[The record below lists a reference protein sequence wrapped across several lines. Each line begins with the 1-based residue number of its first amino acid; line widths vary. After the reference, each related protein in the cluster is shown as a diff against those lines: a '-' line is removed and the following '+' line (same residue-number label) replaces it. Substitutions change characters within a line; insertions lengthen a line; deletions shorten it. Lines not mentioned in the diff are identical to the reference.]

1 MIELKNKLSE
11 LLSLAS
17 EFNTNDILV
26 NITENQTVSI
36 VENTTQLPL
45 EDCQKLISKAQFS
58 IKESGINPLCLVH
71 GSITWNRNNVE
82 ISSPLLIIP
91 TSFVVNKIR
100 KSVELEYHDEAVF
113 VNPFVV
119 KQLQSQFDI
128 QTELPNDL
136 EALIPFLTTIGFPL
150 VNSEL
155 CVIGNFHHHRYEV
168 VKELDDL
175 LNKEKFPTAIKKIL
189 GFTDTSEVQSSIKLS
204 AEGILPSDDDHRLA
218 FQLFETEDIA
228 IQGPPGTGKSQILT
242 NFIGKSLKNE
252 HSLLVVSE
260 KRSALEV
267 ISQRLEAL
275 NLAHFSFIAS
285 PDLASKELLQSLK
298 SSWEFLENFTPT
310 KSTSISIY
318 SELENNLQ
326 LRLAILSQPN
336 LIGNV
341 SYSTFQSL
349 RKGVNLSNF
358 IYSTRVPDLNLLQ
371 TKSRIIQEAYLKELN
386 EIVSHIRYATF
397 ENDLL
402 QTLPDYFD
410 ELLEAASIF
419 EVHFNA
425 QTWGVLD
432 QLVQFSITCQLFEHT
447 LALQHKKILIPTSKE
462 QKLFL
467 KTVKKYQSIQQ
478 KLTASSNFSDWKLVP
493 SAIELVDLKEK
504 ISSPTFWKLRATKKR
519 WKEVSH
525 LSFDRALASI
535 EHLQGNLL
543 LQQELNELEDQLHA
557 LGIIDVST
565 ELPQILH
572 LIPLFTQEKWEL
584 WNELSEEKKVL
595 ISSLSSKIERFKSTV
610 NLYFKFD
617 HTTKLVNYFEDL
629 RSNFQQVIL
638 LSNGLKEL
646 NQSCF
651 DTLKMSATFEQF
663 KTTVLGS
670 HFTNFKNN
678 YPILSQFEMSSLS
691 EIIDEI
697 IESETVSQRLIV
709 TEITQTIVAKFERYQ
724 QLITTPGTKLSSE
737 KKALK
742 SQLKKGKAIL
752 VKEFSKTKSHPTL
765 RELFSSDARLWIQL
779 LKPVWLSN
787 PTQLAKCFPMEA
799 SLFDICIFDEASQIP
814 LQNGLGAIYRSNRLI
829 VAGDEHQMGPSSYFK
844 SGSEE
849 QLSLL
854 HQSNF
859 YLKKV
864 ALKHHYRSKYP
875 ELIAFSNT
883 HFYHNELKVFPN
895 YPHTNYAIST
905 HFVENGRFIQRRNE
919 VEAKRVCELIAKALQ
934 SAQKSIGIIAFS
946 QEQVDCIWETLTEEL
961 KQQLELL
968 IESNNSFIKPL
979 EKVQGD
985 ECAHLIISLGYAKDE
1000 EGNFA
1005 LRFGPLN
1012 QQTGRNRLN
1021 VLFSRASE
1029 HIDFVSS
1036 IRAEDLKMSENE
1048 SINLLRSWLRFIES
1062 TKDIAHVEFPFEL
1075 KPIVNAN
1082 ELKFLTI
1089 HDHISSANEL
1099 VTLHRVLKNR
1109 GWKINYA

>member
-11 LLSLAS
+11 LLHLAS

-36 VENTTQLPL
+36 TENTTQLPL
-45 EDCQKLISKAQFS
+45 EECQKFISKAQFS
-58 IKESGINPLCLVH
+58 IKESGINPLCLVR
-71 GSITWNRNNVE
+71 GSITWNRNGVE
-82 ISSPLLIIP
+82 IHSPLLIIP
-91 TSFVVNKIR
+91 TSFTLNKIR
-100 KSVELEYHDEAVF
+100 KEVEFEYHDEAVF

-128 QTELPNDL
+128 HTELSNEL
-136 EALIPFLTTIGFPL
+136 ETLIPFLNSIGF
-150 VNSEL
+150 SEASAEL
-155 CVIGNFHHHRYEV
+155 SVIGNFHHHRYEV

-175 LNKEKFPTAIKKIL
+175 LKMEKYPIAFKKIL
-189 GFTDTSEVQSSIKLS
+189 GFTDTSEVQSIIKLS
-204 AEGILPSDDDHRLA
+204 AEDVLPSDDDHRLA

-252 HSLLVVSE
+252 QSLLVVSE

-298 SSWEFLENFTPT
+298 SSWEFLENYTRT
-310 KSTSISIY
+310 KNTSVSIH

-349 RKGVNLSNF
+349 RKGVDLSNF
-358 IYSTRVPDLNLLQ
+358 IYSTRIPDLQLLQ
-371 TKSRIIQEAYLKELN
+371 TKSRIIQEVYLKELA
-386 EIVSHIRYATF
+386 EIVSHLRYSTF

-402 QTLPDYFD
+402 QTLPDYVD

-419 EVHFNA
+419 EVHFNTH
-425 QTWGVLD
+425 TWAELD

-447 LALQHKKILIPTSKE
+447 LAFKHKKILTPASKE

-467 KTVKKYQSIQQ
+467 KTVKNYQSLQQ
-478 KLTASSNFSDWKLVP
+478 KTAASSNLSDWKIVP
-493 SAIELVDLKEK
+493 STIELEDLKEK
-504 ISSPTFWKLRATKKR
+504 ISSPTFWKQRATKKR

-525 LSFDRALASI
+525 LSFDRALTSI
-535 EHLQGNLL
+535 EHLQGILQ
-543 LQQELNELEDQLHA
+543 LQQELNDLEMQLIA
-557 LGIIDVST
+557 LGIVDLPT
-565 ELPQILH
+565 EIPQILH
-572 LIPLFTQEKWEL
+572 LIPLFTQEKWKL
-584 WNELSEEKKVL
+584 WNEISEEKKVL
-595 ISSLSSKIERFKSTV
+595 ISSLSSKIDRFKSTV
-610 NLYFKFD
+610 NMYFKFD
-617 HTTKLVNYFEDL
+617 HSTKLVNYFEDL
-629 RSNFQQVIL
+629 RTNFQHLLL

-651 DTLKMSATFEQF
+651 DTLKMNSTFEQF
-663 KTTVLGS
+663 KATVLGS

-678 YPILSQFEMSSLS
+678 YPLLSQFEMSSLAA
-691 EIIDEI
+691 IIDEI
-697 IESETVSQRLIV
+697 IESESSSQQLIV
-709 TEITQTIVAKFERYQ
+709 TEITQSIARKFQRYQ
-724 QLITTPGTKLSSE
+724 HLVTTPASKLSSE
-737 KKALK
+737 EKVLK
-742 SQLKKGKAIL
+742 SQLKKGKALL

-787 PTQLAKCFPMEA
+787 PTQLAKCFPMEKN
-799 SLFDICIFDEASQIP
+799 LFDCCIFDEASQIP
-814 LQNGLGAIYRSNRLI
+814 LQNGLGAIFRSKRLI
-829 VAGDEHQMGPSSYFK
+829 VAGDEHQMGPTSYFK
-844 SGSEE
+844 SGSED

-864 ALKHHYRSKYP
+864 ALKHHYRSKHP
-875 ELIAFSNT
+875 ELIAFSNS
-883 HFYHNELKVFPN
+883 HFYNNELKVFPN
-895 YPHTNYAIST
+895 YPHTNYAIES

-919 VEAKRVCELIAKALQ
+919 AEAKKVCELIAKALQ
-934 SAQKSIGIIAFS
+934 SSQKSIGVVAFS
-946 QEQVDCIWETLTEEL
+946 QEQVDCIWETLTEDL
-961 KQQLELL
+961 KQQFELL
-968 IESNNSFIKPL
+968 IETNSSFIKPL

-1012 QQTGRNRLN
+1012 QQSGRNRLN

-1048 SINLLRSWLRFIES
+1048 SINLLRSWLRFVE
-1062 TKDIAHVEFPFEL
+1062 TPKDIVQDEFPFEL
-1075 KPIVNAN
+1075 KPIINAN
-1082 ELKFLTI
+1082 ELQFLTI
-1089 HDHISSANEL
+1089 HDHLSSANEL

>member
-36 VENTTQLPL
+36 AENTTQIPL
-45 EDCQKLISKAQFS
+45 ELCQKLISRAQFS
-58 IKESGINPLCLVH
+58 IKESGINPLCMVR

-82 ISSPLLIIP
+82 IFSPLLIIP
-91 TSFVVNKIR
+91 TSFAVNKIR

-128 QTELPNDL
+128 HTELPNDL
-136 EALIPFLTTIGFPL
+136 ETLIPFLTTIGFSE
-150 VNSEL
+150 VSSEL

-175 LNKEKFPTAIKKIL
+175 LKIKNYPTAFKKIL

-204 AEGILPSDDDHRLA
+204 AEDVLPSDDDHRLA

-252 HSLLVVSE
+252 QSLLVVSE

-285 PDLASKELLQSLK
+285 PDLASKELLLSLK
-298 SSWEFLENFTPT
+298 LSWEFLENFTPT
-310 KSTSISIY
+310 KNTSISIY
-318 SELENNLQ
+318 SELANNLQ
-326 LRLAILSQPN
+326 LRLAILNQPN

-349 RKGVNLSNF
+349 RKGVDLSNF
-358 IYSTRVPDLNLLQ
+358 IYSTRIPDLQILQ
-371 TKSRIIQEAYLKELN
+371 TKSRIIQEVYLKELN
-386 EIVSHIRYATF
+386 EIVCHLRYNSF

-402 QTLPDYFD
+402 QSLPDYID
-410 ELLEAASIF
+410 QLLEAASIF
-419 EVHFNA
+419 EVHFNT
-425 QTWGVLD
+425 QTWGELD
-432 QLVQFSITCQLFEHT
+432 QLIQFSITCQLFEHA

-467 KTVKKYQSIQQ
+467 KTVKKYQFLQQ
-478 KLTASSNFSDWKLVP
+478 KLTSSSNFSDWKLVP

-504 ISSPTFWKLRATKKR
+504 ISSPTFWKLRTTKKR

-543 LQQELNELEDQLHA
+543 LQQEFNELEGQLHA
-557 LGIIDVST
+557 LGIVDVPT

-629 RSNFQQVIL
+629 RSNFQQLIL

-651 DTLKMSATFEQF
+651 DTLKMSPTFEQF
-663 KTTVLGS
+663 KATVLGS

-678 YPILSQFEMSSLS
+678 YPLLSQFEMSSLS
-691 EIIDEI
+691 EIIDKI
-697 IESETVSQRLIV
+697 IESENISHQIV
-709 TEITQTIVAKFERYQ
+709 VKEITLSIAKKFQRFQ
-724 QLITTPGTKLSSE
+724 QLITTPATKLSSE
-737 KKALK
+737 EKALK
-742 SQLKKGKAIL
+742 NQLKKGKAIL

-787 PTQLAKCFPMEA
+787 PTQLAKCFPMEK
-799 SLFDICIFDEASQIP
+799 SLFDCCIFDESSQIP
-814 LQNGLGAIYRSNRLI
+814 LQNGLGAIYRSKRLI
-829 VAGDEHQMGPSSYFK
+829 VAGDEHQMGPTSYFK

-859 YLKKV
+859 YLRKV

-875 ELIAFSNT
+875 ELIAFSNM
-883 HFYHNELKVFPN
+883 HFYNNELKVFPN

-919 VEAKRVCELIAKALQ
+919 AEAKKVCDLIAKALK
-934 SAQKSIGIIAFS
+934 SSQKSIGIVAFS

-961 KQQLELL
+961 KQKFELL
-968 IESNNSFIKPL
+968 IESNNSFLKPL

-985 ECAHLIISLGYAKDE
+985 ECAHLIISLGYGKDE

-1012 QQTGRNRLN
+1012 QQSGRNRLN

-1048 SINLLRSWLRFIES
+1048 SINLLRNWLRFVES
-1062 TKDIAHVEFPFEL
+1062 PKDVAQIEFPFDI
-1075 KPIVNAN
+1075 KPVISSN
-1082 ELKFLTI
+1082 ELQFFNIQDEL
-1089 HDHISSANEL
+1089 HSANEL

-1109 GWKINYA
+1109 GWKLNYS